1 MKVLLNS
8 LLFIVGVVLL
18 NACSKEKRVEKWLKN
33 GAGEWEVIAH
43 NVKVYENDTLQSD
56 DNLVYPLKFIFDE
69 NGNFLK
75 VGYTD
80 ADQTIVNAM
89 DVVSGKWTS
98 TKDEIVIESGDDPL
112 TMKILG
118 IDRKKM
124 KLESTETYGS
134 IKYIST
140 YSLEKDK

>member
-1 MKVLLNS
+1 M
-8 LLFIVGVVLL
+8 
-18 NACSKEKRVEKWLKN
+18 
-33 GAGEWEVIAH
+33 IAH